1 MKGMFAILTYN
12 LCHGP
17 DTQLRLYRSK
27 AEFTR
32 DPESHIISFP
42 LDNGQLTEL
51 AVVQGFKPVDLN
63 A

>member
-1 MKGMFAILTYN
+1 MKGMFAILTFN

-17 DTQLRLYRSK
+17 NTELRLYVSR
-27 AEFTR
+27 AAFDR
-32 DPESHIISFP
+32 DHDNYLMAFP